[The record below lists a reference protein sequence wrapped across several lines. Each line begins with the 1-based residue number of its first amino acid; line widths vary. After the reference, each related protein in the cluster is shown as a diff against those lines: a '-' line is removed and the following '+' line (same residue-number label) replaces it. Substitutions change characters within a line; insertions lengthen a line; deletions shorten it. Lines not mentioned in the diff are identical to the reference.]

1 MLVIGGEQFPI
12 EQFDLASRDACE
24 KEHYHSPLPAHSLQ
38 GGTTFDPGR
47 CGFGTVDDVIFVEVP
62 FDAWTAY
69 RNALSGQ

>member
-38 GGTTFDPGR
+38 GGTAFDPGG